1 MKATLYLYLIWLSRL
16 LKNLITSDSIFLRIS
31 PPRFDSYKKNRPT
44 RAYVFDMHR
53 KTFMKFIVNS
63 YHDSITLDQVF
74 SREEYQLKSLGVD
87 LKIKKRYQQYLDN
100 NVTPLIIDCGSN
112 IGLSVKYFSIMY
124 PEAAIIGVEPDNDN
138 VALAIQNNNS
148 TNVSFIK
155 GAILHKDG
163 YCEFLEKP
171 SCPNNQFQI
180 KMTKSKNTS
189 SISAFSIPSIVKKME
204 LQYGNCAL
212 FIVKIDIEGS
222 ELELFSENTN
232 WIDQSDLLY
241 VELHD
246 WMLPG
251 EQSSKT
257 FLSKIS
263 SLNRD
268 FLLSG
273 ENVVSIKNLN

>member
-1 MKATLYLYLIWLSRL
+1 
-16 LKNLITSDSIFLRIS
+16 
-31 PPRFDSYKKNRPT
+31 
-44 RAYVFDMHR
+44 MHR
-53 KTFMKFIVNS
+53 KLFMKFFVNS

-74 SREEYQLKSLGVD
+74 SREEYQLKNLGVD
-87 LKIKKRYQQYLDN
+87 LKIKKIYEQYLEN

-112 IGLSVKYFSIMY
+112 IGLSAKYFSIMY
-124 PEAAIIGVEPDNDN
+124 PEAAIIGIEPDKDN
-138 VALAIQNNNS
+138 VALAIKNNNS
-148 TNVSFIK
+148 ANVSFIK

-171 SCPNNQFQI
+171 NCPNNQFQI
-180 KMTKSKNTS
+180 KMNNSKNAS
-189 SISAFSIPSIVKKME
+189 SISAFSVPTIVNKMKS
-204 LQYGNCAL
+204 QHGNCEL
-212 FIVKIDIEGS
+212 LIVKIDVEGS
-222 ELELFSENTN
+222 EFELFSENTN
-232 WIDQSDLLY
+232 WIDQCDLLY

-257 FLSKIS
+257 FLSRIS

-273 ENVVSIKNLN
+273 ENVVSIKI

>member
-1 MKATLYLYLIWLSRL
+1 MAVANGTEFEDGAKIEMIAKLGQALSIGHLALVFDKVWLSDE
-16 LKNLITSDSIFLRIS
+16 T
-31 PPRFDSYKKNRPT
+31 
-44 RAYVFDMHR
+44 
-53 KTFMKFIVNS
+53 
-63 YHDSITLDQVF
+63 
-74 SREEYQLKSLGVD
+74 GV
-87 LKIKKRYQQYLDN
+87 
-100 NVTPLIIDCGSN
+100 
-112 IGLSVKYFSIMY
+112 
-124 PEAAIIGVEPDNDN
+124 
-138 VALAIQNNNS
+138 
-148 TNVSFIK
+148 
-155 GAILHKDG
+155 
-163 YCEFLEKP
+163 
-171 SCPNNQFQI
+171 
-180 KMTKSKNTS
+180 
-189 SISAFSIPSIVKKME
+189 
-204 LQYGNCAL
+204 
-212 FIVKIDIEGS
+212 IEGS